1 MIKNWEKFNEELNYG
16 TYTNAAFKLKK
27 FGHKERAD
35 KLRQHAE
42 NMMSKTAKEKWN
54 IDKLQFEG
62 GVVGE
67 FSGFGLPES
76 WDMYWDNEQDF
87 ISIVFYVKLDKK
99 FDDSNIYSIVISYDK
114 DEDIVHYFSYD
125 EEAFE
130 EAYGKKV
137 LKFGNRKD
145 ALKVINAI
153 KKIDF
158 FDVYDENPV
167 EEIEEYKKD
176 FDKLISKI
184 SINEL
189 YVTK

>member
-1 MIKNWEKFNEELNYG
+1 
-16 TYTNAAFKLKK
+16 
-27 FGHKERAD
+27 
-35 KLRQHAE
+35 
-42 NMMSKTAKEKWN
+42 
-54 IDKLQFEG
+54 
-62 GVVGE
+62 
-67 FSGFGLPES
+67 
-76 WDMYWDNEQDF
+76 MYWDNEQDF

-114 DEDIVHYFSYD
+114 DEDIVHYSSYD
-125 EEAFE
+125 EEAFDE
-130 EAYGKKV
+130 TYGKV

-145 ALKVINAI
+145 ALKVINTI

-158 FDVYDENPV
+158 FDVYDEKPV